1 MLNLLRFFLLLTL
14 LSVYTSGL
22 RGNHW
27 QQNRVEDQAVQVT
40 IPGDSL
46 LISGRYEQVPVRDIL
61 QDLSQ
66 KYNFSLYL
74 QADRL
79 LQKEV
84 SIAFEEEPLELAL
97 DRLLSDTP
105 LGFMRYRSYLVVI
118 APRERLEQF
127 YTPAYYQT
135 LARRSAPASEAET
148 EEETPL
154 TFEIGEAASIS
165 PSGQGQLNGTV
176 TDADNG
182 EPIIGATVYFPE
194 LELGTSTDIDGSFA
208 LQLPIGQHELT
219 LSYLGYASLTAPITV
234 FNDGELDFILNKVG
248 IDLEEVVVEAE
259 AADANV
265 SSAEIGVARLTT
277 EQIRKLPSFMGEVDV
292 LNSLLQEPGVSSVG
306 EGAGGFNVRGGNV
319 DQNLVLMDE
328 QFMFN
333 PTHALGFFSAFNP
346 DLVSCM

>member
-97 DRLLSDTP
+97 DRLLSDT
-105 LGFMRYRSYLVVI
+105 
-118 APRERLEQF
+118 Q
-127 YTPAYYQT
+127 
-135 LARRSAPASEAET
+135 
-148 EEETPL
+148 
-154 TFEIGEAASIS
+154 IGRAH
-165 PSGQGQLNGTV
+165 V
-176 TDADNG
+176 
-182 EPIIGATVYFPE
+182 
-194 LELGTSTDIDGSFA
+194 
-208 LQLPIGQHELT
+208 
-219 LSYLGYASLTAPITV
+219 
-234 FNDGELDFILNKVG
+234 
-248 IDLEEVVVEAE
+248 
-259 AADANV
+259 
-265 SSAEIGVARLTT
+265 
-277 EQIRKLPSFMGEVDV
+277 
-292 LNSLLQEPGVSSVG
+292 
-306 EGAGGFNVRGGNV
+306 
-319 DQNLVLMDE
+319 
-328 QFMFN
+328 
-333 PTHALGFFSAFNP
+333 
-346 DLVSCM
+346 